1 MLSVFG
7 IGAAIVAVLSICA
20 LVLYFCVMKRRVVVD
35 KALAVLD
42 VLLRARL
49 EILYDTQPDEV
60 REMCADFATLETRNL
75 LQSVV
80 QIKIEPLDEILR
92 ENIAETDVA
101 AVEYNEAAAVYNA
114 YIAKFPAKIMA
125 ILLGMTQEK
134 DI

>member
-1 MLSVFG
+1 M
-7 IGAAIVAVLSICA
+7 
-20 LVLYFCVMKRRVVVD
+20 D